1 MYYSIESKAT
11 QISDPQVVSH
21 IILHIT
27 VHNGTYASKKLVF
40 SSCTTDG
47 NTCMYQS
54 FASKQ
59 LFCEMRYSSCSTLG
73 YFSLY
78 R

>member
-40 SSCTTDG
+40 SSCATDG
-47 NTCMYQS
+47 NIKVLLQNN
-54 FASKQ
+54 FFVK
-59 LFCEMRYSSCSTLG
+59 
-73 YFSLY
+73 
-78 R
+78 

>member
-1 MYYSIESKAT
+1 MYYGIESKAT

-47 NTCMYQS
+47 NI
-54 FASKQ
+54 KQ

-73 YFSLY
+73 YFSL
-78 R
+78 

>member
-11 QISDPQVVSH
+11 QISDPQVGSH

-47 NTCMYQS
+47 NIKVLLQNN
-54 FASKQ
+54 FFVK
-59 LFCEMRYSSCSTLG
+59 
-73 YFSLY
+73 
-78 R
+78 

>member
-1 MYYSIESKAT
+1 MLIKQMYYSIESKAA

-40 SSCTTDG
+40 FSSQQMEISKFCFKTT
-47 NTCMYQS
+47 
-54 FASKQ
+54 F
-59 LFCEMRYSSCSTLG
+59 L
-73 YFSLY
+73 
-78 R
+78 